1 MIYIDQQI
9 DQFDLHAALATVS
22 EQRRSHALRYR
33 KEHDQRLS
41 VAAYRLL
48 QHALQ
53 VEHGI
58 NEPPTFAF
66 GHHGKPSLIGH
77 PDIFFSL
84 SHCHEAAACA
94 VDTVPLGI
102 DVESLSSYDPDIVTA
117 VMSDEEQHQ
126 ITHSI
131 DPRLTFLRLWTM
143 KESLLKMTGEGI
155 TTDMRHI
162 LDCPAIQDHSIRFH
176 TTVYPQFVCTVCWGR

>member
-1 MIYIDQQI
+1 M
-9 DQFDLHAALATVS
+9 
-22 EQRRSHALRYR
+22 
-33 KEHDQRLS
+33 
-41 VAAYRLL
+41 
-48 QHALQ
+48 
-53 VEHGI
+53 
-58 NEPPTFAF
+58 
-66 GHHGKPSLIGH
+66 
-77 PDIFFSL
+77 
-84 SHCHEAAACA
+84 
-94 VDTVPLGI
+94 
-102 DVESLSSYDPDIVTA
+102 ESLSSYDPDIVTA

-126 ITHSI
+126 ITHSL